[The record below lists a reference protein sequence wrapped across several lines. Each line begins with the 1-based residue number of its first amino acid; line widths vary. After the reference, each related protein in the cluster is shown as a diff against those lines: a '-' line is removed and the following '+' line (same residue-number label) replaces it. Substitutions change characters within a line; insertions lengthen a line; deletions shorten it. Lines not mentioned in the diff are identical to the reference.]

1 MSTTFM
7 LVNNPMDLVMNLI
20 VDTADNDTYTSLDG
34 AIEKYKVDFDATSK
48 QAIFTFKMYG
58 NSKFYKLRII
68 ADADNELEELTS
80 TERFFKIVN
89 VLGLTINVAKS
100 KKKSLGIKVDIKNS
114 YVYLENLDSND
125 GTSHKFRGWLDY

>member
-34 AIEKYKVDFDATSK
+34 AIEKYKVDFDAASK

>member
-1 MSTTFM
+1 
-7 LVNNPMDLVMNLI
+7 
-20 VDTADNDTYTSLDG
+20 
-34 AIEKYKVDFDATSK
+34 
-48 QAIFTFKMYG
+48 MYG